1 MRMFSARNMDVI
13 STEPVADQVLMNLAL
28 KVSLCMIYDFRLEIA
43 D

>member
-13 STEPVADQVLMNLAL
+13 STGPVVKLVLENLVLRA
-28 KVSLCMIYDFRLEIA
+28 SLCMIVDLRMQIL